1 MEFKKGKWAKEII
14 ELQHDDGSW
23 GKLFHTLSNPVSK
36 QPLTTE
42 QALRRLNILGFT
54 IDDEPIK
61 KAVKYMNDC
70 LTEKN
75 HIPDRNEKTH
85 TPWKK
90 YIELMLSTWIKIFT
104 NDNDMAN
111 SVALSWC
118 DIINSTFFFFFYDHD
133 LYVCLFEDFL
143 ETKIYPR
150 APRWNDFVS
159 FYTVSLLTNELDKK
173 IESQYFKY
181 VLEHNAGVY
190 YVYPKKLTKVPNVF
204 CTKSTSYYLRAIELL
219 AKYDNPECK
228 KQLKFIVK
236 WLKENM
242 TKNNE
247 WDMGKEVKDGILFPL
262 SDYWK
267 TEENM
272 IKDCTYRIRK
282 LLESI

>member
-1 MEFKKGKWAKEII
+1 MEFKEGKWAKEIM
-14 ELQHDDGSW
+14 ESQHDDGSW
-23 GKLFHTLSNPVSK
+23 GKIFHTLSNPVSK

-42 QALRRLNILGFT
+42 QALRRLDILGFT
-54 IDDEPIK
+54 IDDKPIK

-70 LTEKN
+70 LTGKN
-75 HIPDRNEKTH
+75 HIPDREEKTH

-104 NDNDMAN
+104 KDNEIAN
-111 SVALSWC
+111 SVAQNWC
-118 DIINSTFFFFFYDHD
+118 EIINGTFAKGYYDHD
-133 LYVCLFEDFL
+133 LYVHKFEDFL
-143 ETKIYPR
+143 GLKINPR

-159 FYTVSLLTNELDKK
+159 FYTASLLTNELDKK

-181 VLEHNAGVY
+181 VLEHDAGVY
-190 YVYPKKLTKVPNVF
+190 YVYPKKLAEVPDIF
-204 CTKSTSYYLRAIELL
+204 CSKNTSYYLRAIELL

-228 KQLKFIVK
+228 KQLKFIIK

-242 TKNNE
+242 TKDNK
-247 WDMGKEVKDGILFPL
+247 WDMGKEAKDGILFPL

-267 TEENM
+267 TEENRV
-272 IKDCTYRIRK
+272 KDCTYRIRK